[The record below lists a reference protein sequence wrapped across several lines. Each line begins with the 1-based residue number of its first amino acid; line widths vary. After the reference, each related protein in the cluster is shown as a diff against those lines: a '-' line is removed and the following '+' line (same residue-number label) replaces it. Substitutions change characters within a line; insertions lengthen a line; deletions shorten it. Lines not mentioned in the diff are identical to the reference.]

1 MRAHR
6 LVTVT
11 VAVLRAAIRHR
22 VNAHAAA
29 MSFFALLSLVPATVT
44 LGGVLHT
51 LAAIGGPEL
60 AVRAQQG
67 ASEAIRLLIG
77 PKLAD
82 SVINPFVATQL
93 SQTRGPAITGLL
105 ASAWLSSR
113 IFYSLLH
120 GLDVAFEV
128 ADRRP
133 SRTQRLYALGHA
145 IAAVGIVAVTLAV
158 MVLGWHS
165 GRAGLD
171 RVMGRAPVVAQLWVV
186 LRWPLLVA
194 VLLGVIVNLY
204 RYGPNVRLSVR
215 QCLPGACLAV
225 VLWIGAAG
233 VFRGYLLI
241 GAVAPTGVHTD
252 DLQVVLIGRAIGASI
267 ATGVWLYFSSLA
279 VLTGAELNGVLL
291 RMRATAVSG
300 EAATPTE
307 VPAPTATRPSP
318 NPGPSRAAGRPRLP
332 RVIGVRAAAIGHWLE
347 DRSR

>member
-6 LVTVT
+6 LITVT

-22 VNAHAAA
+22 VNAHAASMA
-29 MSFFALLSLVPATVT
+29 FFALLSLVPATVT
-44 LGGVLHT
+44 LGGVLHA
-51 LAAIGGPEL
+51 LARIGGPQL

-67 ASEAIRLLIG
+67 AGEAIRLLIG

-120 GLDVAFEV
+120 GLDEAFG
-128 ADRRP
+128 ATDDLR
-133 SRTQRLYALGHA
+133 SYRTRRLYALGHA
-145 IAAVGIVAVTLAV
+145 IAAVAIVAVTLAL

-165 GRAGLD
+165 GRTGLD
-171 RVMGRAPVVAQLWVV
+171 RVMGQAPVVAQLWSV
-186 LRWPLLVA
+186 LRWPLLIA
-194 VLLGVIVNLY
+194 ILLGVIVNLY
-204 RYGPNVRLSVR
+204 RFGPQVRLSVR

-291 RMRATAVSG
+291 QLRAAG
-300 EAATPTE
+300 ELASRKQSTATPMPT
-307 VPAPTATRPSP
+307 PARSPSP
-318 NPGPSRAAGRPRLP
+318 AGRPRLP
-332 RVIGVRAAAIGHWLE
+332 RVIGVRAAAIGHWFE
-347 DRSR
+347 GRSR